1 MIERIEIKDIAT
13 YTDETLNSLSKVNF
27 IYGNNGSGKTTISRI
42 IRDESKFPTCN
53 IKWKDN
59 TKLETLVYNTDFVEE
74 NFQPSQ
80 EIKGIF
86 TLGKEE
92 SDTQKRIK
100 EEKSSIEDVQKRI
113 DELTNALSENN
124 NKTKNQIKAS
134 KNKFWKIKQKFDEEK
149 SPLINAITGARGKV
163 DTFFDRVL
171 KENETNKAKL
181 KTKAELEEIAKQC
194 YETTVRPITP
204 ISSISYSEI
213 EFLESNKIL
222 DKSIVG
228 KEDIDISS
236 LIKSLNNSDWV
247 KTGMNYIPLSN
258 NKCPFCQQT
267 LPSNFEEQLNN
278 YFDKTYEEDKNKV
291 IKFQNDYSSATNN
304 YINEIESLL
313 NFQYEQLDKAE
324 LKNEI
329 SLLKEAV
336 ETNLRNITKKLE
348 NLSQKISLKSI
359 IDYCKR
365 IDEIIKE
372 TSVKIEEH
380 NSFIQNIKSE
390 RQKLE
395 PLVWKYIC
403 NELKDEIKEYS
414 DNIEKL
420 QTEKVKL
427 ESDKSEKIKELSEH
441 KNILAELEKKQTSV
455 KPTLDSINK
464 LLSDFNFTGFR
475 LAQGDSEYTYKIE
488 RLDGTPVEK
497 TLSEG
502 EKSFVAFLYF
512 YNLLNG
518 SQASSGVVNN
528 RIVVIDDPVSSLDND
543 ILFIVSTL
551 IRMLF
556 KGLFDNS
563 ISIKQLIILTHNLYF
578 FKEVSFD
585 CGLNKSEKNKLK
597 FWTINKITNNSCIK
611 AYEKDNPIK
620 TSYELLWDI
629 IRQTENDKSKYDCIY
644 LQNTMRRILE
654 YYFKMLGNKP
664 VRDRIDE
671 FEVYERPIYKALISW
686 INIGSH
692 SQMEEIFYT
701 ERTETNTEI
710 FLSVFKKIFERTNQI
725 AHYNMMMKKDTDQG
739 ATQ

>member
-1 MIERIEIKDIAT
+1 MIEKIEIKDIAT
-13 YTDETLNSLSKVNF
+13 YTNETLDNLSKVNF
-27 IYGNNGSGKTTISRI
+27 VYGNNGSGKTTISRI
-42 IRDESKFPTCN
+42 IREESKFPTCN

-59 TKLETLVYNTDFVEE
+59 TRLETLVYNSDFVEE

-92 SDTQKRIK
+92 SDTQKRIN
-100 EEKSSIEDVQKRI
+100 EEKKFIDDTQKKI

-124 NKTKNQIKAS
+124 DKTETQIATS
-134 KNKFWKIKQKFDEEK
+134 KNKFWKIKQKFDNEK
-149 SPLINAITGARGKV
+149 SPLISAITGARGKV

-171 KENETNKAKL
+171 KENETNKAEL
-181 KTKAELEEIAKQC
+181 KTKAELEKNAKQC
-194 YETTVRPITP
+194 YESCVEPITP
-204 ISSISYSEI
+204 ISNISYSEI
-213 EFLESNKIL
+213 EIIESNKIL
-222 DKSIVG
+222 DKPIVG
-228 KEDIDISS
+228 KEDLDIAA
-236 LIKSLNNSDWV
+236 LIKTLNNSDWV
-247 KTGMNYIPLSN
+247 KTGMKYVSLANK
-258 NKCPFCQQT
+258 KCPFCQQT
-267 LPSNFEEQLNN
+267 LPANLEERLNDYFDETYENDKNTVLKLQRDYSNAINIYLGKVNSLLSSSYEQLNK
-278 YFDKTYEEDKNKV
+278 D
-291 IKFQNDYSSATNN
+291 
-304 YINEIESLL
+304 
-313 NFQYEQLDKAE
+313 E
-324 LKNEI
+324 LKSAFSSI
-329 SLLKEAV
+329 QKIIDS
-336 ETNLRNITKKLE
+336 NLNNINKKLE
-348 NLSQKISLKSI
+348 NLSQKIELKSI
-359 IDYCKR
+359 LEYCKEIDSIILEANNK
-365 IDEIIKE
+365 IDE
-372 TSVKIEEH
+372 H
-380 NSFIQNIKSE
+380 NKFIQNIKSE
-390 RQKLE
+390 KQKLE

-403 NELKDEIKEYS
+403 NELKDDIKEYS
-414 DNIEKL
+414 DNIGILK
-420 QTEKVKL
+420 TEKTEL
-427 ESDKSEKIKELSEH
+427 ESEKIEKDIELSEH
-441 KNILAELEKKQTSV
+441 ENILTEFEKKQTSV

-488 RLDGTPVEK
+488 RLDGMPVEK

-518 SQASSGVVNN
+518 SQSSSGVVNN

-563 ISIKQLIILTHNLYF
+563 ISIKQLIVLTHNLYF

-585 CGLNKSEKNKLK
+585 CGLNKSEKNKLR
-597 FWTINKITNNSCIK
+597 FWTINKVSNNSHIK
-611 AYEKDNPIK
+611 AYEKNNPIK

-686 INIGSH
+686 VNIGSH
-692 SQMEEIFYT
+692 SQMEEIFYN

-725 AHYNMMMKKDTDQG
+725 AHYNMMMKIETDKESN
-739 ATQ
+739 

>member
-1 MIERIEIKDIAT
+1 MIEKIEIKNTAT
-13 YTDETLNSLSKVNF
+13 YINEVLDNLSKVNF
-27 IYGNNGSGKTTISRI
+27 IYGNNGSGKTTVSRI
-42 IRDESKFPTCN
+42 IREECKYPTCTL
-53 IKWKDN
+53 KWKNN
-59 TKLETLVYNTDFVEE
+59 TRLETVVYNTDFVEE

-92 SDTQKRIK
+92 ADTQKRIRD
-100 EEKSSIEDVQKRI
+100 EKNSIEEINNKIV
-113 DELTNALSENN
+113 ELTSALSENEDN
-124 NKTKNQIKAS
+124 IKNQNSKTKE
-134 KNKFWKIKQKFDEEK
+134 KFWRIKQTFDKEK
-149 SPLINAITGARGKV
+149 TPLVKAIAGARGKIEI
-163 DTFFDRVL
+163 FFDKVL
-171 KENETNKAKL
+171 FENKNNKSEL
-181 KTKAELEEIAKQC
+181 KTKSELEEIARHC
-194 YETTVRPITP
+194 YED
-204 ISSISYSEI
+204 SSEQLPLIPNIPHNEI
-213 EFLESNKIL
+213 ENIETNEIL
-222 DKSIVG
+222 KKAIVG
-228 KEDIDISS
+228 KEDLDIAA
-236 LIKSLNNSDWV
+236 LIKTLNNSDWV
-247 KTGMNYIPLSN
+247 KTGMKYVSLTNK
-258 NKCPFCQQT
+258 KCPFCQQT
-267 LPSNFEEQLNN
+267 LPANLEERLNDYFDETYENDKNTVLKLQKDYSNATTNYLNNINTLLSFSHEQLNK
-278 YFDKTYEEDKNKV
+278 D
-291 IKFQNDYSSATNN
+291 
-304 YINEIESLL
+304 
-313 NFQYEQLDKAE
+313 E
-324 LKNEI
+324 LKSAFTSI
-329 SLLKEAV
+329 RKIIDS
-336 ETNLRNITKKLE
+336 NLNNINKKLE
-348 NLSQKISLKSI
+348 NLSQKFEIKSI
-359 IDYCKR
+359 LEYCKKIDSIIQEANNK
-365 IDEIIKE
+365 IDEHNKFIK
-372 TSVKIEEH
+372 
-380 NSFIQNIKSE
+380 NIKTE

-403 NELKDEIKEYS
+403 NELKDDIKEYT
-414 DNIEKL
+414 DNSVKFELEK
-420 QTEKVKL
+420 TKL
-427 ESDKSEKIKELSEH
+427 NSEKTDKDKELTEH
-441 KNILAELEKKQTSV
+441 RNILAGLEKKQTSV

-464 LLSDFNFTGFR
+464 LLSDFNFTGFK
-475 LAQGDSEYTYKIE
+475 LALGDDEYTYKIV

-502 EKSFVAFLYF
+502 EKSFVTFLYF

-585 CGLNKSEKNKLK
+585 CGLNKSEKNKLR

-686 INIGSH
+686 MNIGSH
-692 SQMEEIFYT
+692 IQMEEIFYT

-725 AHYNMMMKKDTDQG
+725 AHYNMMMKIDTE
-739 ATQ
+739 

>member
-13 YTDETLNSLSKVNF
+13 YTNETLNSLSKVNF

-59 TKLETLVYNTDFVEE
+59 TKLETLVYNSDFVED

-124 NKTKNQIKAS
+124 NKTKNQITAS
-134 KNKFWKIKQKFDEEK
+134 KNKFWKIKQKFDNEK
-149 SPLINAITGARGKV
+149 SPLISAITGARGKV

-181 KTKAELEEIAKQC
+181 KTKAELEENAKQC
-194 YETTVRPITP
+194 YESFVEPIAS
-204 ISSISYSEI
+204 ISNISYSRIEI
-213 EFLESNKIL
+213 LESNKIL
-222 DKSIVG
+222 DKPIVG
-228 KEDIDISS
+228 KEDLDISS
-236 LIKSLNNSDWV
+236 LITSLKNSDWV
-247 KTGMNYIPLSN
+247 KIGMNYIPFSN

-291 IKFQNDYSSATNN
+291 IKLQNDYSNTTNN
-304 YINEIESLL
+304 YINEIDNLL
-313 NFQYEQLDKAE
+313 NFQYEQLDKVE
-324 LKNEI
+324 LKNVI
-329 SLLKEAV
+329 ILLKKAV
-336 ETNLRNITKKLE
+336 ETNLSNITKKLE
-348 NLSQKISLKSI
+348 NLSQKVSLKSI
-359 IDYCKR
+359 IDYCKKV
-365 IDEIIKE
+365 DKIIQDANE
-372 TSVKIEEH
+372 KIEEH
-380 NSFIQNIKSE
+380 NSFIQNIKTE

-403 NELKDEIKEYS
+403 DELKDDIKEYS
-414 DNIEKL
+414 DNIG
-420 QTEKVKL
+420 KL
-427 ESDKSEKIKELSEH
+427 EVEKKELESEKNEKDIELSEH
-441 KNILAELEKKQTSV
+441 ENILTELEKKQTSV

-488 RLDGTPVEK
+488 RLDGTPVKK

-585 CGLNKSEKNKLK
+585 SGLNKSEKNKLR

-725 AHYNMMMKKDTDQG
+725 AHYNMMMKIDTE
-739 ATQ
+739 